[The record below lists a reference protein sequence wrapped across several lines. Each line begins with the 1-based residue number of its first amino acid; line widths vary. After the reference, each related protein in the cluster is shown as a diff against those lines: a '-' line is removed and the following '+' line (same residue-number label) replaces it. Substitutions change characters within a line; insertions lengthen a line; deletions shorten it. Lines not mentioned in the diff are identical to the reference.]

1 MASNAKWLVALGVG
15 VAGGWALR
23 SLADS
28 PQGAGVK
35 LMEIALKAKDRV
47 GHWAAVEG
55 EHLEDMLAEARAK
68 VEPDIAPPNVAAKTT
83 RHRTPARADA

>member
-1 MASNAKWLVALGVG
+1 MASNAKWLFAVGVG

-35 LMEIALKAKDRV
+35 LMEIALKAKERV

-55 EHLEDMLAEARAK
+55 EHLEDMMAEARAK
-68 VEPDIAPPNVAAKTT
+68 VEPDIAPPDVAATRT

>member
-1 MASNAKWLVALGVG
+1 MASNSRWLLALGIG

-28 PQGAGVK
+28 PQGAGVR
-35 LMEIALKAKDRV
+35 LMELALKAKERV

-55 EHLEDMLAEARAK
+55 EHLEDMLAEARAQ
-68 VEPDIAPPNVAAKTT
+68 VEPDLAPESPAPRK
-83 RHRTPARADA
+83 ARARAAAATDA

>member
-1 MASNAKWLVALGVG
+1 MASYAKWLVALGLG

-35 LMEIALKAKDRV
+35 LMELALKAKERV

-55 EHLEDMLAEARAK
+55 EHLEDMFAEARAK
-68 VEPDIAPPNVAAKTT
+68 VEPDIAPPKVAATKI
-83 RHRTPARADA
+83 RRRPSSRAHA